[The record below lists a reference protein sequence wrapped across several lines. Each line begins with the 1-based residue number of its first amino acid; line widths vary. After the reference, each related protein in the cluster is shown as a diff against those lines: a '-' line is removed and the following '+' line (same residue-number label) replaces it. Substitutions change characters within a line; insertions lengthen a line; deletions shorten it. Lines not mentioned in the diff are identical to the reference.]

1 MEIGMVLFDN
11 NALKERIKFSA
22 ATCLAELYRFMP
34 EHVFE
39 RAIKFT

>member
-11 NALKERIKFSA
+11 GALKERIRFSA
-22 ATCLAELYRFMP
+22 ANCLSELFKFMP